1 MQQLTILELVFNENL
16 TPEMKRIYAHDLADL
31 EDSLAKA
38 FDRARCELKFFPKI
52 AELRELAGVSAA
64 VREEH
69 DDVEARAAYQL
80 VIHSLERNGVDA
92 GIKHLPERVQYA
104 VRQCGGLWQFNE
116 RLQIRYGGDGDPSFI
131 DNRSPIFLQKDFI
144 AAYKAFTV
152 HKAMLPELTGRAW
165 SHSLR
170 RCARS
175 LKWDR
180 ASITLSVAS
189 VGSKSHLPSRS
200 TRRLRISRCQFLSH

>member
-1 MQQLTILELVFNENL
+1 MASSTERKLEQSARLELSLPTKSQEPKTETELTDWIMQQLTILELVFNENL

-92 GIKHLPERVQYA
+92 GIKHLPERV
-104 VRQCGGLWQFNE
+104 
-116 RLQIRYGGDGDPSFI
+116 
-131 DNRSPIFLQKDFI
+131 
-144 AAYKAFTV
+144 
-152 HKAMLPELTGRAW
+152 
-165 SHSLR
+165 
-170 RCARS
+170 
-175 LKWDR
+175 
-180 ASITLSVAS
+180 
-189 VGSKSHLPSRS
+189 
-200 TRRLRISRCQFLSH
+200 